1 MHPLRPEMVG
11 FQMFTAILFR
21 MPTQSSGIE
30 LKLLGRL
37 RVKFKLKSKLYLPLF
52 QRLIFFC
59 RV

>member
-37 RVKFKLKSKLYLPLF
+37 RVKFKLKSKLY
-52 QRLIFFC
+52 
-59 RV
+59 